1 MEKPSVSSSR
11 VLAGKIMPEQAGNRK
26 SMPSVI
32 VIYNLLKIQE
42 WEVFTFGRCDPVDR
56 NLSTASGGRI
66 PWPRFETKNIEHK
79 ALEGRP

>member
-1 MEKPSVSSSR
+1 
-11 VLAGKIMPEQAGNRK
+11 MPEQAGNRK

-42 WEVFTFGRCDPVDR
+42 WEVFAFGRRDPVDR

>member
-11 VLAGKIMPEQAGNRK
+11 ALAGKIMPEQAGNRK

-42 WEVFTFGRCDPVDR
+42 WEVFAFGRCDPVDR